1 MKTTW
6 RDMSIKEQLAII
18 SACAAFVA
26 GWTLTGIAAFVPLLL
41 SESAILFVLGQG
53 MTYSA
58 AVFGVSMYFNAE
70 SVKMKREI
78 NRHIEH
84 MERMQLQRLNIRQG
98 LDVGEIPEGRED
110 EDDND

>member
-6 RDMSIKEQLAII
+6 RDMNVKEKLAII
-18 SACAAFVA
+18 SACAAFIC

-41 SESAILFVLGQG
+41 SESAILFILGQG
-53 MTYSA
+53 MTYAA

-84 MERMQLQRLNIRQG
+84 MERMQMQRMNIRQG
-98 LDVGEIPEGRED
+98 IDTPEIPEERED

>member
-84 MERMQLQRLNIRQG
+84 MEKMQMEKMNLRNNI
-98 LDVGEIPEGRED
+98 DVDEIPNED
-110 EDDND
+110 EE